1 MELYQQC
8 ISNIFTMNNDNKWVT
23 FLKTIV
29 IALGLLILSN
39 ANASDVNPVYLQ
51 KQWKASWITVPEINP
66 KGYGVYLFRK
76 GFELTIVP
84 KSFPVHVSADNRYKL
99 FVNGKLVS
107 VGPARGDISHW
118 NFETVDLT
126 TYLHAGRNI
135 VSALV
140 WNEGDLSQESNIS
153 LQTGFILQGGAE
165 QSQILNTDNTW
176 KCVQDNSYEP
186 INVSV
191 FDYYVAGPSEQID
204 MQKHIRGFEMLAFN
218 DSDWKNASIIAPGCP
233 RNKNGLGNPNEWM
246 LVSSFLPQMELKNER
261 LVKVRQAKGVVVP
274 PSFPVTKT
282 AITIP
287 ANTEAT
293 LLLDQLHL
301 TNAYPTLIF
310 SGGKNGNI
318 TLKYAES
325 LFTKLHNKGNRNEV
339 DGKIFIGRKD
349 SILSDGSEL
358 QNFTSLSYRTYRYLQ
373 IKVITKDQPLV
384 LEDIYGTF
392 TGYPFTL
399 NAKLVTDNAE
409 LKKIVEIGWR
419 TARLC
424 AMDTYMDCPYYEQL
438 QYIGD
443 TRIQALVS
451 LYNSGDDRLV
461 RNALNLFDYSIQPNG
476 ITMSRY
482 PTITPQFIPP
492 FSLMYIGMLHD
503 YMMYGK
509 NSDVIKEKLV
519 GVRKILAYFKGF
531 QQADGSLFKLP
542 GWNFTDWVDVKKWP
556 SGVRKAGEDGNSALL
571 DLQLLWAYELAA
583 DMEQKMGLTE
593 NADVYNKSAEQLK
606 LTIQNKYWD
615 SQRNLFADKS
625 EKDLF
630 SQHTNTLAI
639 LTGVVS
645 GDAATKI
652 GKQLLSDSTLA
663 PASIYFKYYLHQA
676 LVKAGLG
683 EGYLNW
689 LGKWRENMAMGLTT
703 WGENSNVSTTRSDCH
718 AWGAS
723 PNIEFFRTILGIDSD
738 ASRFSKVKIEPHL
751 GSIKTIGG
759 EMPHPNGKISVNY
772 KMSNGHISAKINL
785 PSKITGQF
793 IWKGKTYPLKEGEN
807 IIKI

>member
-1 MELYQQC
+1 
-8 ISNIFTMNNDNKWVT
+8 MNRKDNSERNFFPKMI
-23 FLKTIV
+23 IV
-29 IALGLLILSN
+29 VFGLILSLITN
-39 ANASDVNPVYLQ
+39 AQTADPIDKNVL
-51 KQWKASWITVPEINP
+51 WKASWITVPEINV
-66 KGYGVYLFRK
+66 KDYGVYLFRK
-76 GFELTIVP
+76 SFELTTVP
-84 KSFPVHVSADNRYKL
+84 KSFPINVSADNRYKL
-99 FVNGKLVS
+99 FVNEKLVL
-107 VGPARGDISHW
+107 VGPARGDALHW
-118 NFETVDLT
+118 NFATVDLAL
-126 TYLHAGRNI
+126 YLRAGQNV

-140 WNEGDLSQESNIS
+140 WNEGDLRQESNIS
-153 LQTGFILQGGAE
+153 IQTGFILQGGSE
-165 QSQILNTDNTW
+165 QSKILNTDKSW
-176 KCVQDNSYEP
+176 KCVQDVSYEP

-191 FDYYVAGPSEQID
+191 FDYYVAGTSELID
-204 MQKHIRGFEMLAFN
+204 MQKHIRSFEMLAFN
-218 DSDWKNASIIAPGCP
+218 DSNWENASIIASGYSK
-233 RNKNGLGNPNEWM
+233 NKKGLGNPNEWM
-246 LVSSFLPQMELKNER
+246 LVPSFLPPMELKNER
-261 LVKVRQAKGVVVP
+261 LVKVRLAKGVP
-274 PSFPVTKT
+274 IPSSFPASKT

-293 LLLDQLHL
+293 ILLDQLHL
-301 TNAYPTLIF
+301 TNTYPTLIF
-310 SGGKNGNI
+310 SGGKKGNL

-325 LFTKLHNKGNRNEV
+325 LFTKPHNKGNRNEV

-392 TGYPFTL
+392 TGYPFML
-399 NAKLVTDNAE
+399 NAKLVTNDVE
-409 LKKIVEIGWR
+409 IKKIFEIGWR
-419 TARLC
+419 TTRLC

-482 PTITPQFIPP
+482 PTINPQFITP

-509 NSDVIKEKLV
+509 NSDLIKEKLV
-519 GVRKILAYFKGF
+519 GARKILAYFKGF
-531 QQADGSLFKLP
+531 QQGDGSLFKLP
-542 GWNFTDWVDVKKWP
+542 GWNFTDWVDVKKWS
-556 SGVRKAGEDGNSALL
+556 SGVREAGEDGNSALL
-571 DLQLLWAYELAA
+571 DFQLLWAYELAA
-583 DMEQKMGLTE
+583 DMEQNIGLKE
-593 NADVYNKSAEQLK
+593 YADIYRQSAEQLK

-615 SQRNLFADKS
+615 SKKNLFADKS

-645 GDAATKI
+645 GKDATKI
-652 GKQLLSDSTLA
+652 GEQLLSDSTLA
-663 PASIYFKYYLHQA
+663 PASIYFKYYLYQA

-683 EGYLNW
+683 DGYLNW
-689 LGKWRENMAMGLTT
+689 LGKWREDMAMGLTT
-703 WGENSNVSTTRSDCH
+703 WGENSNVNTTRSDCH

-738 ASRFSKVKIEPHL
+738 APGFTKVKIDPHL
-751 GSIKTIGG
+751 GAIKKIGG
-759 EMPHPNGKISVNY
+759 EMPHPNGIISVDYNLT
-772 KMSNGHISAKINL
+772 NEHINAKINL
-785 PSKITGQF
+785 PLKTTGQF
-793 IWKGKTYPLKEGEN
+793 IWKGKIYLLKTGDN

>member
-1 MELYQQC
+1 MNRKD
-8 ISNIFTMNNDNKWVT
+8 NIKRRFFPKMMV
-23 FLKTIV
+23 IV
-29 IALGLLILSN
+29 LGLMLSLTTN
-39 ANASDVNPVYLQ
+39 AQTSNSIDKNRL
-51 KQWKASWITVPEINP
+51 WKASWITVPEINP

-76 GFELTIVP
+76 GFELTTVP
-84 KSFPVHVSADNRYKL
+84 KSFPVLVSADNRYKL

-107 VGPARGDISHW
+107 VGPARGDVSHW

-126 TYLHAGRNI
+126 TYLQAGRNI

-140 WNEGDLSQESNIS
+140 WNEGDLRQESSITF
-153 LQTGFILQGGAE
+153 QTGFILQGGTE

-176 KCVQDNSYEP
+176 KCVQNASYEP

-191 FDYYVAGPSEQID
+191 FDYYVAGTSELID
-204 MQKHIRGFEMLAFN
+204 MQKHISGFEMLSFN
-218 DSDWKNASIIAPGCP
+218 DSNWKNASIIAPGCP
-233 RNKNGLGNPNEWM
+233 TNTSGLGNPNEWM
-246 LVSSFLPQMELKNER
+246 LVSSFLPQMESKKER
-261 LVKVRQAKGVVVP
+261 LVKVRLAKGVVIP
-274 PSFPVTKT
+274 SSFPVSKT

-293 LLLDQLHL
+293 ILLDQLNL

-310 SGGKNGNI
+310 SGGKNGNV

-399 NAKLVTDNAE
+399 NAKLVTDNTE

-509 NSDVIKEKLV
+509 NSDAVKEKLV
-519 GVRKILAYFKGF
+519 GVRRILAYFKGF

-583 DMEQKMGLTE
+583 DMEQNMGLLE
-593 NADVYNKSAEQLK
+593 NADVYKKSAEQLK

-615 SQRNLFADKS
+615 SKKSLFADKS

-663 PASIYFKYYLHQA
+663 PTSIYFKYYLHQA

-683 EGYLNW
+683 DGYLNW

-703 WGENSNVSTTRSDCH
+703 WGENSNVNTTRSDCH

-738 ASRFSKVKIEPHL
+738 APGFSKVKIEPHL
-751 GSIKTIGG
+751 GALKSIGG
-759 EMPHPNGKISVNY
+759 VMPHPNGKISVDY
-772 KMSNGHISAKINL
+772 KAVNGHLNAKINL
-785 PSKITGQF
+785 PLKTTGQF
-793 IWKGKTYPLKEGEN
+793 IWKGKIYPLKGGQN